1 MTTTT
6 APAAPA
12 AVGAAGAAAP
22 PAVHADD
29 GVAVVEI
36 HGRLDR
42 RTVVGTLRAV
52 AEAVRRGPDGV
63 VADLSAAQVDPEGL
77 VVLALVRRRVARGGR
92 RFALAGAGPD
102 LTVLLDAARVAA
114 LYRSYPSVGDALGAF
129 RSP

>member
-6 APAAPA
+6 APAE
-12 AVGAAGAAAP
+12 VGAAGAAAP

-42 RTVVGTLRAV
+42 RAVVGTLRAV

-63 VADLSAAQVDPEGL
+63 VADLSAAHVDSEGL
-77 VVLALVRRRVARGGR
+77 VVLSLVRRRVARGGR
-92 RFALAGAGPD
+92 RFAVAGAGPD
-102 LTVLLDAARVAA
+102 LAVLLDTARVAA
-114 LYRSYPSVGDALGAF
+114 LYRSYPSVRDALGAL